1 MDPGGVVSGA
11 IVGPI
16 GVILA
21 PLGANL
27 GPLVAVLGHRAP
39 ERPEA
44 RAKGAPKTVSWDPYF
59 CLGFWTLRRTFAV
72 KNTIVLCS

>member
-1 MDPGGVVSGA
+1 MGPSGVVSGA

-44 RAKGAPKTVSWDPYF
+44 RAKGAPKTGFWDPYF
-59 CLGFWTLRRTFAV
+59 CVGFWTLGPTFAV
-72 KNTIVLCS
+72 KTQ